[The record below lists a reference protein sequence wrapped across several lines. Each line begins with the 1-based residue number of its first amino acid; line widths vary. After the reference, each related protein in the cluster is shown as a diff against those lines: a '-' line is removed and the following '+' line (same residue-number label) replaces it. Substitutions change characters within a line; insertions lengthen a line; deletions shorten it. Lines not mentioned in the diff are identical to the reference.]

1 MWFSSKLCFVLYSFS
16 IFFTLA
22 LIHGDDSPIVVT
34 LTHHHSINAPY
45 CDPKATITDLA
56 VFDLRSSMYR
66 ASFLAGNRTSSGLQL
81 TDFEAELSPL
91 YTSGFLVHL
100 QVGSKDVNQLIVL
113 DTGSPLLW
121 INCEPSEQKVP
132 TPLYDPAES
141 TTYEEED
148 CTETQLC
155 YSPSGIKISCKY
167 GDPHFDACTFD
178 IWYGTGHV
186 YSTGELA
193 RENFKFGN
201 KMLKNI
207 GFGCASDTNFLDAN
221 GILGLGRSTLS
232 LIEQIDYSKF
242 SYCIGNITDRSYR
255 DNSLS

>member
-45 CDPKATITDLA
+45 YDPKATITDLA
-56 VFDLRSSMYR
+56 AFDLRSSMYR

-178 IWYGTGHV
+178 IWYVQAMFTVQVNLLGKILNLET
-186 YSTGELA
+186 
-193 RENFKFGN
+193 KC
-201 KMLKNI
+201 LK
-207 GFGCASDTNFLDAN
+207 T
-221 GILGLGRSTLS
+221 LGSAAQVTRIS
-232 LIEQIDYSKF
+232 
-242 SYCIGNITDRSYR
+242 
-255 DNSLS
+255 